1 MLGLGLGPGLNTKFF
16 GLGLEGFGLVLG
28 LVFSGLGLVP
38 CYPATEVVSDHHT
51 FCHMQYAHVCQ
62 ICFVDCNRVAL
73 LLTLGENSSV

>member
-38 CYPATEVVSDHHT
+38 CYPATEVVSDYHT
-51 FCHMQYAHVCQ
+51 FCHVQYAHV
-62 ICFVDCNRVAL
+62 
-73 LLTLGENSSV
+73 